1 MRGQY
6 LFLNP
11 LIASIVGESSA
22 LFPTFLDNHST
33 RVVAAKITKMIN
45 ATPTIYFTLFSEG

>member
-45 ATPTIYFTLFSEG
+45 ATFTIYFTLSSEG